1 MKRRTFLKR
10 TGGAM
15 PLMACPEYLI
25 SPVMKTRLR
34 FGLVADLHYAQA
46 EILWNRY
53 FDQSKTKLT
62 DAINFFNK
70 EYLDFIIELGD
81 LKDEGNPPDM
91 LETIDFLV
99 EIEKVFS
106 GFKGPVYHV
115 LGNHD
120 MDSISKDD
128 FLSRIKN
135 FGQEK
140 ARNYYSFDMGG
151 IKFLVL
157 DPNYNA
163 DGSDYDKGNF
173 DWTSSV
179 VPPDQVEWL
188 KAELSDTRLPVI
200 VFIHQLIDSFSGIPE
215 DYCVNNAVEIVRI
228 LETSGKVVA
237 VFQGHYHNGH
247 YSFRNGLHYYTMK
260 AMVEGSLPENN
271 SYAIVEID
279 NHLNIMVSGFQNCE
293 SNEIKYRQA

>member
-10 TGGAM
+10 TGGALSLGKKPM
-15 PLMACPEYLI
+15 I
-25 SPVMKTRLR
+25 K
-34 FGLVADLHYAQA
+34 FGLVADIHYARA

-237 VFQGHYHNGH
+237 VFQGHYHNGY
-247 YSFRNGLHYYTMK
+247 YSFRNGIHYYTMK

-279 NHLNIMVSGFQNCE
+279 DHLNIMVSGFQNCE

>member
-1 MKRRTFLKR
+1 LKR
-10 TGGAM
+10 TGGALSLGM
-15 PLMACPEYLI
+15 NPQ
-25 SPVMKTRLR
+25 LR
-34 FGLVADLHYAQA
+34 FGLVADMHYARA

-70 EYLDFIIELGD
+70 EDLDFIIELGD

-140 ARNYYSFDMGG
+140 ARNYYSFDKGG

-157 DPNYNA
+157 DPNYNE
-163 DGSDYDKGNF
+163 DGSEYNKGNF

-228 LETSGKVVA
+228 LGTSGKVVA

-247 YSFRNGLHYYTMK
+247 YSFRNGIHYYTMK

-293 SNEIKYRQA
+293 SNEMKYRKA

>member
-1 MKRRTFLKR
+1 MKRRAFLKR

-25 SPVMKTRLR
+25 SPLMKPRLR
-34 FGLVADLHYAQA
+34 FGLLADIHYARA

-53 FDQSKTKLT
+53 FDQSRTKLL
-62 DAINFFNK
+62 DAINLFNK
-70 EYLDFIIELGD
+70 EDLDFLIELGD
-81 LKDEGNPPDM
+81 FKDEGRPPNWQ
-91 LETIDFLV
+91 ETIDFLID
-99 EIEKVFS
+99 IEEAINRFD
-106 GFKGPVYHV
+106 GPVYHV

-120 MDSISKDD
+120 MDSISKND
-128 FLSRIKN
+128 FLSRIRN

-140 ARNYYSFDMGG
+140 ARNYYSFEKGG
-151 IKFLVL
+151 IRFLVL

-163 DGSDYDKGNF
+163 DGSDYDSGNF

-179 VPPDQVEWL
+179 VPPDQVDWL
-188 KAELSDTRLPVI
+188 KAELSDSKLPVV

-228 LETSGKVVA
+228 LETSSKVLA

-247 YSFRNGLHYYTMK
+247 YSFRNGIHYYTMK

-279 NHLNIMVSGFQNCE
+279 DHMNIAVRGFHNCE
-293 SNEIKYRQA
+293 SREMKYRHA